1 MNLLW
6 LCKNIKTSW
15 SSRAGVADFIR
26 RMIWTYSASLPAAL
40 SPREWTIRFHY
51 PVPIGKV
58 RLLLRAN
65 AGADAYIHSEV
76 FEHRYYR
83 LPLERAPATILDL
96 GANIGLT
103 TVYFARIFP
112 AARLACV
119 EPVPSNLRL
128 LEQNL
133 MLNGIQATIF
143 PAAVH
148 PTDGSVLMELD
159 GRDYGHKVARNAA
172 NNLTTTLSV
181 PAVSVPTI
189 LQRLAWDRIGLLKV
203 DIEGHEAEL
212 FSGNCEWLNRVDAMC
227 IECHEVSGEAD
238 LQRLAKRYGFSQ
250 PQHLPGTWFMRRIA
264 TNRSRA

>member
-15 SSRAGVADFIR
+15 SSRAGVADFVR
-26 RMIWTYSASLPAAL
+26 RMIWIYSTGLPAAL
-40 SPREWTIRFHY
+40 LPREWTVGFHY
-51 PVPIGKV
+51 PGPIGKI
-58 RLLLRAN
+58 RLRLRAN
-65 AGADAYIHSEV
+65 AGADAFIHSEV
-76 FEHRYYR
+76 FEHRYYS
-83 LPLERAPATILDL
+83 LPLKRAPATVLDL

-103 TVYFARIFP
+103 TVYFARSFP

-119 EPVPSNLRL
+119 EPVPSNVRL

-159 GRDYGHKVARNAA
+159 DRDYGHKVAGKAA
-172 NNLTTTLSV
+172 NNPTTTLSV
-181 PAVSVPTI
+181 PAISVSSI

-203 DIEGHEAEL
+203 DIEGHEAAL

-227 IECHEVSGEAD
+227 IECHEVSGEAN
-238 LQRLAKRYGFSQ
+238 LLRLAKQFGFAQ
-250 PQHLPGTWFMRRIA
+250 PQRLPGVWFM
-264 TNRSRA
+264 SRNAVSDR